1 MRARR
6 TLLRI
11 DPASVGVVVN
21 RIEPFAGGGYLK
33 EQMVEAITGRTAG
46 SFFNLPDWRLRWDM
60 WRLKRRKL

>member
-21 RIEPFAGGGYLK
+21 RIAPFQGGGYLK
-33 EQMVEAITGRTAG
+33 EQMIESITGRSALTRSITAC
-46 SFFNLPDWRLRWDM
+46 SE
-60 WRLKRRKL
+60 

>member
-21 RIEPFAGGGYLK
+21 RIAPFQGGGYLK
-33 EQMVEAITGRTAG
+33 EQMIESITGRSAG
-46 SFFNLPDWRLRWDM
+46 AFLNRPDWRLRWAT
-60 WRLKRRKL
+60 WRLKRRHK